1 MDTQTLKQLLQ
12 NGKGTVSMRVFYTT
26 LGSLIMAAFVIG
38 GGIGSYVMAQHTSVP
53 HPVTDTRIDDA
64 RKEVKEAVKESEQR
78 LTAQQKSTDE
88 KINQILFMMIQ
99 QAEAAAGRSD
109 SQ

>member
-53 HPVTDTRIDDA
+53 HPVTDTKLEDA

-78 LTAQQKSTDE
+78 LTTQQMATDE
-88 KINQILFMMIQ
+88 KINRILFLMIQ
-99 QAEAAAGRSD
+99 QANAASDGSD

>member
-53 HPVTDTRIDDA
+53 HPVTDTKIDDA
-64 RKEVKEAVKESEQR
+64 RKEVKEAVKESEDR
-78 LTAQQKSTDE
+78 LTAQQMATDD
-88 KINQILFMMIQ
+88 KINQILFLMIQ
-99 QAEAAAGRSD
+99 QANAATEGSD
-109 SQ
+109 SE